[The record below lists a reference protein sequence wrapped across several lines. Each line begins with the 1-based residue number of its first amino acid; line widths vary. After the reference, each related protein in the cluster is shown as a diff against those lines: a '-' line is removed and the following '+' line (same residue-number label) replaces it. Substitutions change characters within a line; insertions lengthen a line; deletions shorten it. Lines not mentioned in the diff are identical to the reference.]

1 MDGHAAGEVWLVG
14 AGPGDPGLL
23 TVRGRDLLATADV
36 IVVDRLALAVLD
48 GAPLDGAPPDGASPE
63 CAPSA
68 QIIHV
73 GKSATAPSWSQER
86 INALLVERARAGARV
101 VRLKGG
107 DPYVL
112 GRGGEEAE
120 ACAAAGVRCTVVPG
134 VTSALAVPALA
145 GIPVTHRDVAQEI
158 AIISGH
164 LAPGHPDSTVDWPGL
179 AASRAT
185 LVILMGVARLIAIT
199 EALLDGGRPEATP
212 VAVIERGGTAAQR
225 VLRTTLD
232 GLAVDAIA
240 AGVRSPAVIVIG
252 EVAARNDAAVPTAPA
267 AGARPAVAS
276 RPLVGVRVL
285 VARTRARPGL
295 LARRLRALGAD
306 AVETVV
312 ARPAPAGGDDAAAA
326 LLTALDGVN
335 AILLAD
341 PDEVAALVSLLRSA
355 GTDVRALAGRTL
367 VAAGPSARE
376 ALDSL
381 GLASVPRTHLRAQLN
396 AEPRPLGPPTVLAVA
411 GAEPDLGPAE
421 HAWSVRRLTLL
432 TDVAAEPDPRIAEEL
447 RHGDFDVAAFASSTA
462 VRGTAELY
470 GPLPPDLLV
479 AAMGRR
485 SAQACEAAGIRVD
498 IVPAEPGVHPLAAAV
513 ADFVTA
519 SRDPL
524 N

>member
-48 GAPLDGAPPDGASPE
+48 GAPPDGAPP
-63 CAPSA
+63 A

-252 EVAARNDAAVPTAPA
+252 EVAARNDAAVPPTPTPTPTPA
-267 AGARPAVAS
+267 PAVAS

-312 ARPAPAGGDDAAAA
+312 ARPAPAGDDDAAAA

-355 GTDVRALAGRTL
+355 GTDVRALAGQTL

-381 GLASVPRTHLRAQLN
+381 GLASVPRTHLRAQSN
-396 AEPRPLGPPTVLAVA
+396 AEPRPPGPPPVLAVA
-411 GAEPDLGPAE
+411 GAKPDLGPAE